1 MGNKEMEKNR
11 TEQQKKRNFAR
22 MNNLLTL
29 CTRTMRRALLLV
41 FGALLA
47 SVVDA
52 QTSEVDLFHQLTPQH
67 DTDSIEMKT
76 LYLDVDA
83 LAFFKDNE
91 FDGNIA
97 KGYTLPGVRLTPHL
111 TYRPRPELSLE
122 LGLSALMYH
131 GTNRYPN
138 YAFHDI
144 VTWKGGAY
152 QGGAH
157 LLPYF
162 RAAAQLGAATFVL
175 GDLYGATHHGL
186 ILPLYKPENLLTT
199 DPEKGFQTLIRTRGW
214 KMDAW
219 IDWQSFIYEMDKHQ
233 EAFTVGMTQSV
244 ELLRPKAHGWAL
256 ELPVQLMVQHRGGEQ
271 DDTDLGVQT
280 LCNGSIG
287 LQLRKTWNHRVLNAA
302 EVEVHA
308 LGAYQQAGK
317 LWPFNTGAALW
328 AGASVDLLHALRIRA
343 GWWQAKDFVTLYGS
357 PFFNTLSLKVD
368 GGRFTRMHTA
378 YWSVEYVRHFGR
390 DYAFGAK
397 ANGFV
402 TDAGRLLLK
411 NGESEPAAL
420 RHAFSF
426 GVFLRTQ
433 PRFLLKRFK

>member
-1 MGNKEMEKNR
+1 
-11 TEQQKKRNFAR
+11 

-41 FGALLA
+41 FGILLA
-47 SVVDA
+47 AVVDA
-52 QTSEVDLFHQLTPQH
+52 QTSEVDLFRQLTPQH

-175 GDLYGATHHGL
+175 GDLYGAAHHGL

-199 DPEKGFQTLIRTRGW
+199 DPEKGFQTLIRTRRW

-219 IDWQSFIYEMDKHQ
+219 IDGRASSTKW
-233 EAFTVGMTQSV
+233 T
-244 ELLRPKAHGWAL
+244 
-256 ELPVQLMVQHRGGEQ
+256 
-271 DDTDLGVQT
+271 
-280 LCNGSIG
+280 SIK
-287 LQLRKTWNHRVLNAA
+287 R
-302 EVEVHA
+302 
-308 LGAYQQAGK
+308 
-317 LWPFNTGAALW
+317 
-328 AGASVDLLHALRIRA
+328 
-343 GWWQAKDFVTLYGS
+343 
-357 PFFNTLSLKVD
+357 LSQWV
-368 GGRFTRMHTA
+368 
-378 YWSVEYVRHFGR
+378 
-390 DYAFGAK
+390 
-397 ANGFV
+397 
-402 TDAGRLLLK
+402 
-411 NGESEPAAL
+411 
-420 RHAFSF
+420 
-426 GVFLRTQ
+426 
-433 PRFLLKRFK
+433 